1 MEKTKIVIFDDNKN
15 LRKSIGLLLNTEL
28 AFDVVGIFSDARQ
41 CVKNVLELKPDV
53 VLMDVEMPG
62 VNGIEAVRLLK
73 KEIPGLRI
81 LIQTVFED
89 DEIKQESYRAG
100 ASGYILKNNINS
112 GLIMA
117 IKALYGNIL

>member
-89 DEIKQESYRAG
+89 DDIKQESYRAG

-112 GLIMA
+112 GLIVA